1 MKETIEAQPS
11 AKRRWLAVLLAT
23 VLMVLSYLLFIYAF
37 AAASGEETVY
47 AGALL
52 GIALGLVP
60 GVFAVAAFLSAHPRT
75 LLATIGAT
83 GLWFVIAGPIGIG
96 SLPAGLVAG
105 FGSGG
110 IFAYRLGPDHTRGSR
125 AAAVAITVVYVLVL
139 QRLMPEVGLF
149 AGAPLPFL
157 AIALADLYRERFPI
171 RT

>member
-1 MKETIEAQPS
+1 
-11 AKRRWLAVLLAT
+11 
-23 VLMVLSYLLFIYAF
+23 MVLSYLLFIYAF

-60 GVFAVAAFLSAHPRT
+60 GVFAVAAFLSANPRT
-75 LLATIGAT
+75 LLSTIGAT
-83 GLWFVIAGPIGIG
+83 ALWFVVAGPIGIG

-105 FGSGG
+105 FGAGG
-110 IFAYRLGPDHTRGSR
+110 VFAYRLGTEHTRGSR
-125 AAAVAITVVYVLVL
+125 VTAVAITVVYVLLL

-157 AIALADLYRERFPI
+157 AIALADLYRERFPASA
-171 RT
+171 